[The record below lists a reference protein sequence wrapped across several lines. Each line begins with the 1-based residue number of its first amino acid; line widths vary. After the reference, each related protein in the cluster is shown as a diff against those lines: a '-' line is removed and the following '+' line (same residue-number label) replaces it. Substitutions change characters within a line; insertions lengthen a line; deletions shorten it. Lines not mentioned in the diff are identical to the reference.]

1 MRADDERARLE
12 RLRRFQEEEEKVVE
26 WPEPR
31 DDPDEE
37 PAEPWARDRDRDE

>member
-1 MRADDERARLE
+1 MTEEPERDDPG
-12 RLRRFQEEEEKVVE
+12 VE

-37 PAEPWARDRDRDE
+37 PAEPWATGDQDE